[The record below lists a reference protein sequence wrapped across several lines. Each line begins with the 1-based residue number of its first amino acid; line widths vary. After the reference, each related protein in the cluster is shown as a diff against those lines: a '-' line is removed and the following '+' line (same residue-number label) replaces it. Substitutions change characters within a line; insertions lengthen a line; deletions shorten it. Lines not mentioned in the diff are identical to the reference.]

1 MCNESGNLSG
11 LALRITDVLDPEAV
25 IPSLEARDKHAV
37 LEEIVTRVSS
47 HYGFEDPQRL
57 LDVVRARERICST
70 AIGEGVAIP
79 HGKLPGLKR
88 VFIAFARSRE
98 GVDFDAQDG
107 TRTHLFFLLVAPE
120 GSASEHLSALARVS
134 RLVKDA
140 SLRERLMRVQTPE
153 EVVRLIEEKERDL

>member
-1 MCNESGNLSG
+1 M
-11 LALRITDVLDPEAV
+11 RITDVLDAEAV
-25 IPSLEARDKHAV
+25 IPSLEARDKYAV

-47 HYGFEDPQRL
+47 HYGFEDSQRL

-120 GSASEHLSALARVS
+120 GSTSALARVS

-140 SLRERLMRVQTPE
+140 SLRENLMRVQTPE
-153 EVVRLIEEKERDL
+153 EVVQLIEEKEREL

>member
-1 MCNESGNLSG
+1 M
-11 LALRITDVLDPEAV
+11 RITDVLDPEAV
-25 IPSLEARDKHAV
+25 IPSLEAREKSAV

-47 HYGFEDPQRL
+47 HYGFEDSQRL
-57 LDVVRARERICST
+57 LEVVRARERICST

-107 TRTHLFFLLVAPE
+107 TPTHLFFLLVAPE
-120 GSASEHLSALARVS
+120 DSTSEHLSALARVS
-134 RLVKDA
+134 RLVKDPA
-140 SLRERLMRVQTPE
+140 LRERLMTVQTPE
-153 EVVRLIEEKERDL
+153 EVVSLIEQKERDL

>member
-1 MCNESGNLSG
+1 M
-11 LALRITDVLDPEAV
+11 RITDVLDPEAV
-25 IPSLEARDKHAV
+25 IPSLKAREKSAV

-47 HYGFEDPQRL
+47 HYGFEDSQRL
-57 LDVVRARERICST
+57 LEVVRARERICST

-107 TRTHLFFLLVAPE
+107 TPTHLFFLLVAPE
-120 GSASEHLSALARVS
+120 DSTSEHLSALARVS
-134 RLVKDA
+134 RLVKDPA
-140 SLRERLMRVQTPE
+140 LRERLMTVQTPE
-153 EVVRLIEEKERDL
+153 EVVSLIEQKERDL

>member
-1 MCNESGNLSG
+1 M
-11 LALRITDVLDPEAV
+11 RIADVLDPEAI
-25 IPSLEARDKHAV
+25 IPSLEAREKFAV

-47 HYGFEDPQRL
+47 HYGFEDSQRL
-57 LDVVRARERICST
+57 LEVVQAREKICST

-107 TRTHLFFLLVAPE
+107 TPTHLFFLLVAPE
-120 GSASEHLSALARVS
+120 GSTSEHLSALARVS

-153 EVVRLIEEKERDL
+153 EVVHLIEEKERDL